1 MHRVRQSLPYFREH
15 GWEAVTLAVDA
26 DYVEMQQDEALL
38 ATIPDDAE
46 VHRVPALDYHW
57 TRAFGLGNLALRSL
71 HTFWR
76 AGSRLLAERPF
87 DLVYFSTTAFPVV
100 VLGRLWKR
108 RFGVPYVVDLQD
120 PWRSDHYLEVPR
132 DERPP
137 KFWFAYRLD
146 KLLEPVAMKPA
157 DGMLA
162 VTQGYID
169 TMRERYP
176 ALRSVANEVI
186 PFGVS
191 PLDFEAAEERGSDCV
206 LPPRVEGE
214 LRGVYTGVCNGPM
227 IPVLEALFEVLAR
240 GRRERPELFDRIR
253 LHFVGTSYA
262 MGERAR
268 RVVMPLAEAAG
279 VAEAVTE
286 RTERVPYLDALKMQT
301 TSDFL
306 LLVGTTDGDYTASK
320 LYPYIFARRP
330 ILAAFRSSS
339 SVVDILKDT
348 RAGEAV
354 TFDRHPEEVSFRE
367 ALRQRWTAMLERLP
381 YVPDTDWDAFA
392 PYTARAMTRRQT
404 DFFDEVLAR
413 VGRSQAQ
420 ATVS

>member
-26 DYVEMQQDEALL
+26 DYVEMQRDEALL

-46 VHRVPALDYHW
+46 VYRVPALDYHW
-57 TRAFGLGNLALRSL
+57 TRRFGLGNLALRSL
-71 HTFWR
+71 HTLWK
-76 AGSRLLAERPF
+76 AGRRLLAERPF
-87 DLVYFSTTAFPVV
+87 DLVYFSTTAYPVT

-120 PWRSDHYLEVPR
+120 PWRSDHYLDLPQG
-132 DERPP
+132 ERPP
-137 KFWFAYRLD
+137 KFWFSYRLD
-146 KLLEPVAMKPA
+146 KLLEPVAMEA
-157 DGMLA
+157 VDGVVA
-162 VTQGYID
+162 VAQGYID

-176 ALRSVANEVI
+176 AMRSVPGAVI

-191 PLDFEAAEERGSDCV
+191 PLDFEAAEESGSDRV

-214 LRGVYTGVCNGPM
+214 LRGVYTGVCNGAM
-227 IPVLEALFEVLAR
+227 EPVLRALFEALAW
-240 GRRERPELFDRIR
+240 GRRERPELFGRVR
-253 LHFVGTSYA
+253 LHFVGTNYA
-262 MGERAR
+262 TGERAR
-268 RVVMPLAEAAG
+268 PVVTPLAEAAG
-279 VAEAVTE
+279 VADAVTE
-286 RTERVPYLDALKMQT
+286 RVQRVPYLDALKIQT

-348 RAGEAV
+348 RAGEAI
-354 TFDRHPEEVSFRE
+354 TFERHPEEAPFRE
-367 ALRQRWTAMLERLP
+367 ALRQRWAAMLERLP
-381 YVPDTDWDAFA
+381 YEPETDWDAFA

-404 DFFDEVLAR
+404 DFFDEVLAH
-413 VGRSQAQ
+413 RSRAGAP
-420 ATVS
+420 AT